1 MKRLDKLQKRRA
13 QFREAMVRGI
23 ALILALL
30 FIGAVLGY
38 TAAAS
43 ERRAEPDPQVSAIC
57 RVDVIPQE
65 NLEPRYIG
73 EFIATAYC
81 PCALCCGQWSDGITA
96 TGAAAEEGRTI
107 AVDPSV
113 IPYGTSLLVYFEDGS
128 IGRYV
133 AEDCGGTIEGN
144 RIDVYHK
151 SHEAALFFGVQV
163 ASVYVMEEDRA

>member
-1 MKRLDKLQKRRA
+1 MKRLDKRQKR
-13 QFREAMVRGI
+13 QVQCREAMVRGI
-23 ALILALL
+23 TLILTLL

-43 ERRAEPDPQVSAIC
+43 ERRADPDPQVSAIC

-96 TGAAAEEGRTI
+96 TGATAEEGRTI
-107 AVDPSV
+107 AVDPDV
-113 IPYGTSLLVYFEDGS
+113 IPYGTSLLVYFEDGG

-133 AEDCGGTIEGN
+133 AEDCGGAIRGN
-144 RIDVYHK
+144 RIDVYCE
-151 SHEAALFFGVQV
+151 SHDAALLLGVQT
-163 ASVYVMEEDRA
+163 ASVYLVGEAKA

>member
-1 MKRLDKLQKRRA
+1 MKRLDKRQKR
-13 QFREAMVRGI
+13 QVQCREAMVRGI

-43 ERRAEPDPQVSAIC
+43 ERRAEVKPQMSAIC

-81 PCALCCGQWSDGITA
+81 PCALCCGAFADGITA
-96 TGAAAEEGRTI
+96 TGTAAAEGRTV
-107 AVDPSV
+107 AVDPDV
-113 IPYGTSLLVYFEDGS
+113 IPYGTVLLVYFEDGR
-128 IGRYV
+128 IGQYV
-133 AEDCGGTIEGN
+133 AEDCGGAIRGN
-144 RIDVYHK
+144 RIDVYCE
-151 SHEAALFFGVQV
+151 SHDAALLLGVQT
-163 ASVYVMEEDRA
+163 ASVYLV